1 VKTALFL
8 ALAGTAGAV
17 HAAGDAARG
26 AAIVASRSE
35 GLCVLCHAVPGVPE
49 PLQGNLAPPL
59 AGAGVRWDATL
70 LRRRLLEPEHFNPE
84 TIMPSYGR
92 SDGLVRVAPERRGM
106 PLLTPTQ
113 VDDVVAY
120 LAGLK

>member
-1 VKTALFL
+1 M
-8 ALAGTAGAV
+8 
-17 HAAGDAARG
+17 
-26 AAIVASRSE
+26 
-35 GLCVLCHAVPGVPE
+35 LCHAVPGVPQ
-49 PLQGNLAPPL
+49 PLQGSMAPPL
-59 AGAGVRWDATL
+59 AGAGARWDVAT
-70 LRRRLLEPEHFNPE
+70 LRRRLLEPERFNPE

-92 SDGLVRVAPERRGM
+92 SDGLVRVAPERRGK

>member
-1 VKTALFL
+1 VKTTLFL
-8 ALAGTAGAV
+8 ALAGTAFAV

-35 GLCVLCHAVPGVPE
+35 GLCVLCHVVPGVPE
-49 PLQGNLAPPL
+49 PLQGNMAPPL
-59 AGAGVRWDATL
+59 AGAGSRWDSTM
-70 LRRRLLEPEHFNPE
+70 LRRRLLQPEHFNPE

-92 SDGLVRVAPERRGM
+92 SDGLVRVAPERRGR

-113 VDDVVAY
+113 LDDVVAY
-120 LAGLK
+120 LEGLK